1 MARRR
6 VADPVTVHSWEES
19 DALLGQI
26 AERQREVTR
35 IELEMNQRIA
45 VLKENAKAAVKV
57 HQAEIAAGEK
67 QLALFA
73 AQHREDFGKGKSKHL
88 THGVIG
94 WRQSTTV
101 KLLRSVADTV
111 AALLKNG
118 HGECVRQTAP
128 QVDKQAVRQLSEV
141 DRTAAG
147 IQMTSE
153 DVFFWEPAV
162 VKMPEV
168 AP

>member
-6 VADPVTVHSWEES
+6 VADPVTVHSWEEA

-45 VLKENAKAAVKV
+45 KTAVKV
-57 HQAEIAAGEK
+57 HQTEIAAGEK

-73 AQHREDFGKGKSKHL
+73 AQHREDFGKGKSKPL

-111 AALLKNG
+111 AALL
-118 HGECVRQTAP
+118 
-128 QVDKQAVRQLSEV
+128 
-141 DRTAAG
+141 
-147 IQMTSE
+147 
-153 DVFFWEPAV
+153 
-162 VKMPEV
+162 
-168 AP
+168 

>member
-6 VADPVTVHSWEES
+6 VADPVTIHSWEEA

-57 HQAEIAAGEK
+57 HQTEIAAGEK

-73 AQHREDFGKGKSKHL
+73 AQHREDFGKGKSKPL

-94 WRQSTTV
+94 WAAVHHSEAAAQ
-101 KLLRSVADTV
+101 RS
-111 AALLKNG
+111 G
-118 HGECVRQTAP
+118 HGGGAAEKRTRRMCPRAAP
-128 QVDKQAVRQLSEV
+128 QGGQAGGTPAVRG
-141 DRTAAG
+141 R
-147 IQMTSE
+147 
-153 DVFFWEPAV
+153 
-162 VKMPEV
+162 
-168 AP
+168 

>member
-6 VADPVTVHSWEES
+6 VADPVTVHSWEEA

-73 AQHREDFGKGKSKHL
+73 AQHREDFGKGKSKPL

-111 AALLKNG
+111 AALLKTDTENVYG
-118 HGECVRQTAP
+118 RP
-128 QVDKQAVRQLSEV
+128 R
-141 DRTAAG
+141 RRW
-147 IQMTSE
+147 TSRRYASYPR
-153 DVFFWEPAV
+153 WTGRPRAS
-162 VKMPEV
+162 K
-168 AP
+168 